1 MLEAESTERESCCV
15 QWSSSGT
22 GFSIADVSLFSK
34 EILPKYF
41 KTTKFSS
48 FQRNLNLVSWYQIL
62 WYDWRTY
69 HMMCLSSSRDHSI
82 VNLSTSTYAYTLI
95 HQYGFTKKS
104 RKRGPEADGMYS
116 HPGFVRGNCEG
127 LSLLRKR
134 TKTKSI
140 IQKNQASSISS
151 FPSPG

>member
-1 MLEAESTERESCCV
+1 
-15 QWSSSGT
+15 
-22 GFSIADVSLFSK
+22 
-34 EILPKYF
+34 
-41 KTTKFSS
+41 
-48 FQRNLNLVSWYQIL
+48 
-62 WYDWRTY
+62 
-69 HMMCLSSSRDHSI
+69 MMCLSSSRDHSI

-151 FPSPG
+151 FPSPGSTGSAPFSYGFQSLRVISPTNSTDDGSSVSSNSSLDGSSRHKGRRNSEGLAMLADAMLMMIGER